1 MENIH
6 ILGGSYEQWAN
17 ILGLQWNS
25 VENFIKGQIFT
36 SIHNDNL
43 SVEQKRSILE
53 LTNESV
59 IVNIVN
65 TTQEQEPEPVTE
77 SVAEETTETVQ
88 TTSSKPKKKKA
99 KKSKKKE
106 KAPLNTLSNIEESV
120 LKKYSAKELKDFLKT
135 KKLLIKGNKATLVT
149 RTFKAIMHPDQ
160 ITEEDKPKKRGKKKK
175 VVQEPVVNN
184 TSLSDDEM
192 ELLEETSIE
201 TVEETNQNVTEED
214 ENSADTVVEE
224 DNDDDVEWNHSSTG
238 MSSLFTDE
246 ENEDDDDENDEDDA

>member
-1 MENIH
+1 MANIMENIH
-6 ILGGSYEQWAN
+6 ILGGSYEEWAN

-65 TTQEQEPEPVTE
+65 TTQEQEPVTEPVT
-77 SVAEETTETVQ
+77 EETTETVH

-99 KKSKKKE
+99 KKSKKTQ

-175 VVQEPVVNN
+175 VVQEQVANN
-184 TSLSDDEM
+184 TSLSDDEV
-192 ELLEETSIE
+192 ELLGETSIE
-201 TVEETNQNVTEED
+201 AVEETNQNVTEED
-214 ENSADTVVEE
+214 ENTGDTVIE
-224 DNDDDVEWNHSSTG
+224 DVEWNHSSTG

-246 ENEDDDDENDEDDA
+246 EDEDDENDEDDE

>member
-6 ILGGSYEQWAN
+6 ILGGSYEEWAN

-65 TTQEQEPEPVTE
+65 TTQEQEPVTEPVT
-77 SVAEETTETVQ
+77 EETTETVH

-99 KKSKKKE
+99 KKSKKTQ

-175 VVQEPVVNN
+175 VVQEQVANN
-184 TSLSDDEM
+184 TSLSDDEV

-201 TVEETNQNVTEED
+201 AVEETNQNVTEED
-214 ENSADTVVEE
+214 ENTGDTVIE
-224 DNDDDVEWNHSSTG
+224 DVEWNHSSTG

-246 ENEDDDDENDEDDA
+246 EDEDDENDEDDE